1 MNILAT
7 TSLESN
13 KRVKINFGGGDLSS
27 DAGLLLIKDFAAKT
41 GLTRLIK
48 KLFKT
53 NGTTRRQHHKDSEN
67 LLQMIFQIIAGY
79 FEDDCADELTNEP
92 VFTEI
97 LQKTH
102 LASQPTISR
111 FWNRMDETTLE
122 QLNEIGARMR
132 DVIYSIKHPEQMLF
146 DLDSTLLDTYG
157 HQEGEGF
164 NFHYQAH
171 GYHPLLCFDG
181 LTGDLLKAELRDGT
195 KYCSKGSGN
204 FMIPLMQEYRQKH
217 PSLPLYLRGDSGF
230 AAPELYEACEDND
243 CKYAIRLKENNILL
257 ELCSDADAALYR
269 ATADNAIDYA
279 VTYGEFEYQAG
290 SWSAPRRVVFKIEK
304 PADQIIHMYTFVVTT
319 MEMEPYQIIQFYC
332 GRGNME
338 NFIKEAKS
346 GFDFNSVSS
355 HAKLVNANRL
365 QVHALAYNLLN
376 WFRRI
381 VLSAKLKKLRI
392 DTLRL
397 KLLKIAARVVH
408 SAGYT
413 TFKLCSSCPYKQ
425 EFFET
430 LSNIQALT
438 FTALLE

>member
-27 DAGLLLIKDFAAKT
+27 DAGLLLIKEFAAKT
-41 GLTRLIK
+41 SLTRLIE

-97 LQKTH
+97 LQKAY

-195 KYCSKGSGN
+195 QYCSKGSGD
-204 FMIPLMQEYRQKH
+204 FMIPLMREYRQKH

-243 CKYAIRLKENNILL
+243 CKYAIRLKENPILRD
-257 ELCSDADAALYR
+257 LCLDADVALYR
-269 ATADNAIDYA
+269 ATIDNAIDYA

-346 GFDFNSVSS
+346 GFDFNAVSS
-355 HAKLVNANRL
+355 HARLVNANRL
-365 QVHALAYNLLN
+365 QVHALAYNLFN

-425 EFFET
+425 EFIET
-430 LSNIQALT
+430 LRNIQALT

>member
-1 MNILAT
+1 MNILNN

-27 DAGLLLIKDFAAKT
+27 DAGLLLIKEFAAKT
-41 GLTRLIK
+41 GLTSLIE

-79 FEDDCADELTNEP
+79 FEDDCADELTSEP

-97 LQKTH
+97 LQKAH

-122 QLNEIGARMR
+122 QLNEIGAQMR

-146 DLDSTLLDTYG
+146 DLDSTLLDTFG

-164 NFHYQAH
+164 NYHYQAH

-195 KYCSKGSGN
+195 QYCSKGSGN

-257 ELCSDADAALYR
+257 ALCSDADVALYR

-338 NFIKEAKS
+338 NVIKEAKS
-346 GFDFNSVSS
+346 GFDFNAVSS
-355 HAKLVNANRL
+355 HARLVNANRL
-365 QVHALAYNLLN
+365 QVHALAYNLFN

-381 VLSAKLKKLRI
+381 VLSTKLKKLRI

-397 KLLKIAARVVH
+397 KLLKIAARVVR

>member
-27 DAGLLLIKDFAAKT
+27 DAGLLLIKEFAAKT
-41 GLTRLIK
+41 GLTSLIE

-122 QLNEIGARMR
+122 Q
-132 DVIYSIKHPEQMLF
+132 MLF

-195 KYCSKGSGN
+195 QYCSKGSGN

-230 AAPELYEACEDND
+230 ATPELYEACEDND

-290 SWSAPRRVVFKIEK
+290 SWSDPRRVVFKIEK

-346 GFDFNSVSS
+346 GFDFNAVSS
-355 HAKLVNANRL
+355 HARLVNANRL

-381 VLSAKLKKLRI
+381 VLSAKFKKLRI

-430 LSNIQALT
+430 LGNIQALT